1 MSKNKKEHN
10 KEKKHF
16 KNPFS
21 PKEDESNQSELLDE
35 EMNVESEKKDESENN
50 KGNEEYFEEKN
61 MIEENTNNDDEALK
75 KKFEAL
81 NNQYVRLAAD
91 FDNYRK
97 RQAAER
103 EQLLNYGLEKSLQKM
118 IEVLDNF
125 ARAEKTFDTIDNVE
139 KAKENFEILHKQVV
153 DSLEKL
159 GLEKI
164 TTENQKFDPNLHE
177 AVMQTPTND
186 YEDHTIIQELQK
198 GYKLGEK
205 ILRPSLVNVAVNEQ

>member
-1 MSKNKKEHN
+1 MSKNKKEDN
-10 KEKKHF
+10 KEKKDF

-21 PKEDESNQSELLDE
+21 PKEAESNQSELVDE
-35 EMNVESEKKDESENN
+35 KTNIESEKKDESEDN
-50 KGNEEYFEEKN
+50 KKDEECSEEKN
-61 MIEENTNNDDEALK
+61 LSKEDTNNEADLK

-125 ARAEKTFDTIDNVE
+125 DRAEKTFDTIDSVD

-153 DSLEKL
+153 ESLEKL

-164 TTENQKFDPNLHE
+164 NTENQKFDPNLHE

-205 ILRPSLVNVAVNEQ
+205 VLRPSLVNVAVNEQ

>member
-35 EMNVESEKKDESENN
+35 ETNVESEKKDESEDN
-50 KGNEEYFEEKN
+50 KNNEECSEEKN
-61 MIEENTNNDDEALK
+61 ISKEETNNEDDLK

-97 RQAAER
+97 RQAVER

-125 ARAEKTFDTIDNVE
+125 DRAEKTFDTIDSVD

-153 DSLEKL
+153 ESLEKL

-164 TTENQKFDPNLHE
+164 NTENQKFDPNLHE

-205 ILRPSLVNVAVNEQ
+205 VLRPSLVNVAVNEQ